1 MGIKDATWAGG
12 LLMKKVKLII
22 LDIDGVLT
30 DGKKYYGL
38 DGMPFA
44 KTYCDKDFTAIKRF
58 RGAGINVCFL
68 SGDKK
73 VNEEMAK
80 NRNIDFYAARQG
92 ENKTSYLSLL
102 ETVYSVKKENMLYVG
117 DDLFDKDIMQQ
128 VGFAYCPKDACI
140 DILSICDTETTIP
153 RNGGDSVISYLQF
166 MLRYQGLIPDCSMS
180 EIEKLDAKEI
190 F

>member
-1 MGIKDATWAGG
+1 
-12 LLMKKVKLII
+12 MKQVKLII

-30 DGKKYYGL
+30 NGKKYYGL

-58 RGAGINVCFL
+58 RGAGIAVCFL

-80 NRNIDFYAARQG
+80 NRNIDFYGARQG
-92 ENKTSYLSLL
+92 ENKTSYLPLL

-117 DDLFDKDIMQQ
+117 DDLFDKDIMEQ

-140 DILSICDTETTIP
+140 DIINICNKENIIP
-153 RNGGDSVISYLQF
+153 KNGGDSVISYLHF
-166 MLRYQGLIPDCSMS
+166 MLRYKNLIDDCQMS
-180 EIEKLDAKEI
+180 DIEKLDAKEV